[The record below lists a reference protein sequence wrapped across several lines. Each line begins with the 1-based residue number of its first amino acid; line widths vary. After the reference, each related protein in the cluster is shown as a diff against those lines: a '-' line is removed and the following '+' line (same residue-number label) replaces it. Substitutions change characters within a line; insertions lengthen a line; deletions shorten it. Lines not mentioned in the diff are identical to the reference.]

1 MRKIVLPA
9 LLALLVLDVVFSAYA
24 SSVPKNICHQMQSN
38 GFVKDCQE
46 GTPWAFEVV
55 RHEAQWKFY
64 TTNPELFGCYHLAIE
79 GTGRIVKAER
89 CHFEGAIT
97 QFASVR
103 DLDDAV
109 VQINNA
115 HHYRNTDQYADLV
128 RADTTLEYSTVY
140 TFSKYRILILMPR
153 TENGI
158 AVQNEIEKIL
168 GPSD

>member
-1 MRKIVLPA
+1 MRKIIP
-9 LLALLVLDVVFSAYA
+9 ALLVLLITDLVFSAYA
-24 SSVPKNICHQMQSN
+24 SSVPKNICKQMQSD

-55 RHEAQWKFY
+55 RHGDQWKFY
-64 TTNPELFGCYHLAIE
+64 TTNPELFGCYHMTAE
-79 GTGRIVKAER
+79 KTGRIVSSER

-109 VQINNA
+109 VQINNV
-115 HHYRNTDQYADLV
+115 HHHENIDKYADIV
-128 RADTTLEYSTVY
+128 GADTTLEHHTVY
-140 TFSKYRILILMPR
+140 TFTKHRILMLMPR

-158 AVQNEIEKIL
+158 AVQAEIEKIL
-168 GPSD
+168 GPAD